1 MADKGTPL
9 SFRLPND
16 VFIGGA
22 QSVGAGQDAYL
33 IIGIPIAQYEAQTL
47 NKLSIQHT
55 TPTLA
60 NYVTVWLLC
69 WPLI

>member
-22 QSVGAGQDAYL
+22 RSAGGQGQGASVA
-33 IIGIPIAQYEAQTL
+33 
-47 NKLSIQHT
+47 
-55 TPTLA
+55 
-60 NYVTVWLLC
+60 C
-69 WPLI
+69 

>member
-22 QSVGAGQDAYL
+22 QSVGAEQGAL
-33 IIGIPIAQYEAQTL
+33 VALVI
-47 NKLSIQHT
+47 
-55 TPTLA
+55 
-60 NYVTVWLLC
+60 
-69 WPLI
+69 